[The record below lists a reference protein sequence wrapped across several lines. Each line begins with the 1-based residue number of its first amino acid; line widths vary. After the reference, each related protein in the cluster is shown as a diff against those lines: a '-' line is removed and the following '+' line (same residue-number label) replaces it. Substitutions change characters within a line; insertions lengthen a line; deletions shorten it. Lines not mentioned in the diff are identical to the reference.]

1 MRKILIAIPVIVLF
15 FTVISSVAFAYDVMV
30 SASVK
35 PHYSLQRQ
43 ANTLLLNTNM
53 TVYLNGNRI
62 FH

>member
-1 MRKILIAIPVIVLF
+1 MRKILIAIPVIILF
-15 FTVISSVAFAYDVMV
+15 FTLISSVSFAYDIMV

-43 ANTLLLNTNM
+43 GNTLLLDTNM
-53 TVYLNGNRI
+53 TVYLNGNRV